1 MSALVIAILMPV
13 FAAADQSGKGD
24 VYEIT
29 PVAGGESYFATIDD
43 TAKDPLVL
51 RIYYKEGS
59 NPGAV
64 DTVMKSTIKYDFV
77 GAETANKAI
86 EKKKNV
92 STQIIN
98 GLRYPNEVVEL
109 AKQAREK
116 TIALESRLTI
126 PDPQSIDPTVDA
138 TTTSE
143 AIDPGPL
150 AFRGPQIGLVLAAV
164 VLIAIIVK
172 LVILG

>member
-13 FAAADQSGKGD
+13 LAAADQTVKD
-24 VYEIT
+24 EVYEIT
-29 PVAGGESYFATIDD
+29 PVAGGESYFAIIENT
-43 TAKDPLVL
+43 TEDPLKL

-59 NPGAV
+59 NPGV
-64 DTVMKSTIKYDFV
+64 IETVKKSTIEYAYV
-77 GAETANKAI
+77 GMDTANKAI
-86 EKKKNV
+86 ERRQDKV
-92 STQIIN
+92 SQVIN
-98 GLRYPNEVVEL
+98 GMRLPNDVVER

-116 TIALESRLTI
+116 TLELESRLAM
-126 PDPQSIDPTVDA
+126 PDPEPIDPSADA
-138 TTTSE
+138 THE
-143 AIDPGPL
+143 PIDPGPL

>member
-1 MSALVIAILMPV
+1 MSALVIAILMPI

-43 TAKDPLVL
+43 TRKDPLVL

-59 NPGAV
+59 NQGASE
-64 DTVMKSTIKYDFV
+64 TVMKSTIKFDLV
-77 GAETANKAI
+77 GADIAN
-86 EKKKNV
+86 
-92 STQIIN
+92 
-98 GLRYPNEVVEL
+98 
-109 AKQAREK
+109 K
-116 TIALESRLTI
+116 TIARRQDKVSQVINGVRAPNAEVERAKHARELALEVESRLAMS
-126 PDPQSIDPTVDA
+126 DPQPVDLSVDA
-138 TTTSE
+138 TSE
-143 AIDPGPL
+143 TIDPGPL

>member
-13 FAAADQSGKGD
+13 FAAADQLVTGE

-29 PVAGGESYFATIDD
+29 PIAGGESYFAIIDD
-43 TAKDPLVL
+43 TTKDPLRL

-59 NPGAV
+59 NPGV
-64 DTVMKSTIKYDFV
+64 IETVKKSTIEYAYV
-77 GAETANKAI
+77 GVETANNAI
-86 EKKKNV
+86 ERRQDKV
-92 STQIIN
+92 SQLIN
-98 GLRYPNEVVEL
+98 GMRVPNEEVER

-116 TIALESRLTI
+116 ALELESRLAL
-126 PDPQSIDPTVDA
+126 PDPQPLDPSVES
-138 TTTSE
+138 TSE
-143 AIDPGPL
+143 PVDPSPL